1 MNFRRTKQLAASIL
15 ALGGVAF
22 FYACNGGSDGGDNNG
37 SSASPTISAPNI
49 VSPATGSQVTDTQP
63 TLTVSNA
70 TVSNG
75 ATATYNFQVALDD
88 AFTTMVAQQ
97 AGVAQGS
104 GQTSWQVTEALAGT
118 QFFWR
123 ARAVVGATQGP
134 FSSIASFTVTGGVSP
149 GDVVVIN
156 DPLTTGGSAHA
167 ADRRGGQ
174 FTSNGWRVTANSDFL
189 RYEVDAIQ
197 NGFVMWNNTGLTRRG
212 FNADSHML
220 FGMWD
225 PSAGGYRANPF
236 RVHVQKLWN
245 NPHNPPFV
253 RLRWISGGALEDA
266 GMNFTDWQPGEIY
279 SWRLEWGPGAGAN
292 VAKLFLDGVEI
303 LQIHY
308 NRPYIPNTHFIE
320 LGVAERNESVIDAIY
335 SNVIIGTR

>member
-1 MNFRRTKQLAASIL
+1 MNFKRTKQLAASIL
-15 ALGGVAF
+15 VLGAVVIF
-22 FYACNGGSDGGDNNG
+22 HACNGGSDGGNNNG

-49 VSPATGSQVTDTQP
+49 VSPTSGSQVGETQP

-70 TVSNG
+70 TVSTG
-75 ATATYNFQVALDD
+75 STATYTFQVALDE
-88 AFTTMVAQQ
+88 AFASMVVQQ

-134 FSSIASFTVTGGVSP
+134 FSSVANFTVTGGVSP

-156 DPLTTGGSAHA
+156 DPLTSGSSAHA
-167 ADRRGGQ
+167 VDIRGGE
-174 FTSNGWRVTANSDFL
+174 FTDRGWRVTANSDFL
-189 RYEVDAIQ
+189 RYEVNAIQ
-197 NGFVMWNNTGLTRRG
+197 NGFVTWNNTGLTRRG
-212 FNADSHML
+212 FNDDSHML

-225 PSAGGYRANPF
+225 PTAGGFRANPF
-236 RVHVQKLWN
+236 RVNVQKLWN

-266 GMNFTDWQPGEIY
+266 GMNFQDWLPGETY

-292 VAKLFLDGVEI
+292 VAKLYLDGVEI
-303 LQIHY
+303 LQLHY
-308 NRPYIPNTHFIE
+308 NRPYLPNTHFIE
-320 LGVAERNESVIDAIY
+320 LGIAERNESVIDAVY

>member
-1 MNFRRTKQLAASIL
+1 MNFKGMKLFAASMMV
-15 ALGGVAF
+15 LGTITLF
-22 FYACNGGSDGGDNNG
+22 QACNGGSDGGDNGG

-49 VSPATGSQVTDTQP
+49 LSPASGSQVSETQP

-70 TVSNG
+70 TVSTG
-75 ATATYNFQVALDD
+75 ATPTYNFQVATDD
-88 AFTTMVAQQ
+88 AFSTIVVQQ

-104 GQTSWQVTEALAGT
+104 GQTSWQVTEELVGT

-134 FSSIASFTVTGGVSP
+134 FSSVANFTVTGGVSP

-156 DPLTTGGSAHA
+156 DPLTTGSSAHA
-167 ADRRGGQ
+167 IDRRGGE
-174 FTSNGWRVTANSDFL
+174 FTDRGWRVTANSDFL

-197 NGFVMWNNTGLTRRG
+197 SGFVMWNNTGLTRRG

-225 PSAGGYRANPF
+225 PTAGGFRANPF
-236 RVHVQKLWN
+236 RVNVQKLWN

-266 GMNFTDWQPGEIY
+266 GMNFQDWLPGETY
-279 SWRLEWGPGAGAN
+279 SWRLQWGPGGGAQ
-292 VAKLFLDGVEI
+292 VAKLFLDGIEI
-303 LQIHY
+303 LQIQY
-308 NRPYIPNTHFIE
+308 NRPYLPNTHFIE
-320 LGVAERNESVIDAIY
+320 FGVAERNESVVDAVY
-335 SNVIIGTR
+335 SNIIIGTR